1 MRHAKEYIQ
10 CGEIHYNKEK
20 VREITCKCDIL
31 SPFIFIDITILVD
44 IKRGPDA
51 SNPLKYAP

>member
-1 MRHAKEYIQ
+1 MR
-10 CGEIHYNKEK
+10 YNKEK
-20 VREITCKCDIL
+20 VRKITCKCDIL
-31 SPFIFIDITILVD
+31 SLFIFIDITILVD